1 MRGERVGRGLGWAG
15 ALTLIAVILVF
26 FVIRVIEDSA
36 SLSSGVLPPESDFGR
51 RYAENPVLAYLHI
64 LPGVAYLLGAPFQ
77 LSPRVRRRNIAF
89 HRRLGRVV
97 ITAGIVTGIFAIAV
111 GLVMPFGKLAEA
123 TASVVFGLYF
133 LGALVLAFRAIRR
146 GEVSVHRRWMI
157 RAFAIGTG
165 VGLIRIIIG
174 TFEGF
179 GILTFEES
187 FGLAFWLAFVIMAL
201 GAEAWLRW
209 RPAPYT

>member
-15 ALTLIAVILVF
+15 AFTLIAVILVF
-26 FVIRVIEDSA
+26 FVIRIIEDSA

-89 HRRLGRVV
+89 HRRMGRVV
-97 ITAGIVTGIFAIAV
+97 ITAGMITGIFAIAV
-111 GLVMPFGKLAEA
+111 GLVMPYGKLAEA

-174 TFEGF
+174 IFEGF
-179 GILTFEES
+179 DILALEES
-187 FGLAFWLAFVIMAL
+187 FGLAFWMAFVIMAL
-201 GAEAWLRW
+201 VAEAWLRW
-209 RPAPYT
+209 RPAPYI